1 MNEDYLENILRSKV
15 LKDIINKK
23 QPPVDAAK
31 EKPLA
36 KDAAKKEGFLEEAP
50 KEKPLSGEVV
60 KKEEQPP
67 EVSIKK
73 ETPPKEIIDKK
84 ILPNGIAEEE
94 PQPEV
99 KIIKEAPPKEVI
111 KKEVPKKKVRAEKPS
126 PDVIPKEEAAGEDAP
141 PKDFV
146 KEIFE
151 RPKSP
156 ADKVSTLF
164 THLKPP
170 PKVSTS
176 KKVKRPSS
184 LKGLPA
190 AIDIGT
196 SSVKIL
202 QLGEAAKG
210 DFEVICI
217 DKEPY
222 SFDKTLPSNVLQ
234 KEALK
239 RIIARNK
246 IGPDVVTSISLKYA
260 QIYNL
265 TFPKMSEEEISDAIR
280 WKIAQLRP
288 FGLDAE
294 SVVHDFIVWD
304 GLDGAAAQQQVILVC
319 APKNIVQ
326 DIVSLLGEAGLEP
339 VFIEVAPISLA
350 GLDTFR
356 KQASMKDEIVMW
368 LDIGAEES
376 ALVIARGDTLY
387 FCRNLA
393 FTSRYMTNQI
403 AQHCRI
409 SAQEAETAKQEHGLS
424 FWSPDKKVSVFLEP
438 GQSPQKSTD
447 KSSMVYYSL
456 ISSLENL
463 VVDIQ
468 HSFKYFSYQVTKSQI
483 TRFDRVI
490 ISGGGANLKNLERFL
505 SVRLGIPAEK
515 ADLFSFFRP
524 SEQIE
529 KQRANLIASPAEF
542 TVCAGLSAGQ
552 RIDRT
557 KRIDLAAKE
566 KKKAAKSFIVQLREK
581 PAKVAVLVSTL
592 AVLLICLQIGRA
604 IFYGWTAGNISGNV
618 KGTQAQLSKLQSQ
631 RLKLAEEEAELLGKK
646 AILEGKINVLN
657 RSTRRP
663 KDFSRVL
670 AQVAS
675 LLPKDV
681 WITNL
686 SYLERKINITG
697 STSEINLIM
706 QLIETIKS
714 SDKFSDATFNYTQ
727 KDPASEVY
735 NFEIIAEVK
744 L

>member
-1 MNEDYLENILRSKV
+1 MNEDYLEHILRSKV
-15 LKDIINKK
+15 LKDIIDKK
-23 QPPVDAAK
+23 QPPADAAK
-31 EKPLA
+31 EKPL
-36 KDAAKKEGFLEEAP
+36 P
-50 KEKPLSGEVV
+50 KEAV
-60 KKEEQPP
+60 KEEHPP
-67 EVSIKK
+67 EEGIKK

-84 ILPNGIAEEE
+84 ILPNGIAEEDPPGE
-94 PQPEV
+94 VVKKEKQPPEV
-99 KIIKEAPPKEVI
+99 SIKKETPPKEVA
-111 KKEVPKKKVRAEKPS
+111 KKEAPRKKVREEKRP
-126 PDVIPKEEAAGEDAP
+126 PDVVPEEEAAGEEAP

-146 KEIFE
+146 KQIFE
-151 RPKSP
+151 RPKAP
-156 ADKVSTLF
+156 ADKMSTLF

-170 PKVSTS
+170 PKVSTP
-176 KKVKRPSS
+176 KKVKKPSS

-196 SSVKIL
+196 SSIKIL
-202 QLGEAAKG
+202 QLGEASKG

-217 DKEPY
+217 DKESFP
-222 SFDKTLPSNVLQ
+222 FDKTLPSNVLQ
-234 KEALK
+234 KEALR
-239 RIIARNK
+239 RIVARNK
-246 IGPDVVTSISLKYA
+246 IGPDVIASIPLKYA

-265 TFPKMSEEEISDAIR
+265 TFPKMSEDELSDAIH

-294 SVVHDFIVWD
+294 SVAHDFIIWD
-304 GLDGAAAQQQVILVC
+304 GLDGGAAGNQQVILVC
-319 APKNIVQ
+319 ASKNIVQ
-326 DIVSLLGEAGLEP
+326 DAVSLLGEADLKP
-339 VFIEVAPISLA
+339 VAIEVAPISLA

-356 KQASMKDEIVMW
+356 RQASTKDEIVMW

-393 FTSRYMTNQI
+393 FTSQYMTKQI

-409 SAQEAETAKQEHGLS
+409 SAQEAESAKQEHGLS

-438 GQSPQKSTD
+438 GQSPQRSTD

-490 ISGGGANLKNLERFL
+490 LSGGGANLKNLERFL

-515 ADLFSFFRP
+515 SDIFSFFRP

-529 KQRANLIASPAEF
+529 KQRANLLASPAEF

-552 RIDRT
+552 RINSS
-557 KRIDLAAKE
+557 KRIDLAGKE
-566 KKKAAKSFIVQLREK
+566 KKKAARSFVAQLREK

-604 IFYGWTAGNISGNV
+604 TFYGWTAGNISGNV
-618 KGTQAQLSKLQSQ
+618 KGTQSQLSKLQSQ
-631 RLKLAEEEAELLGKK
+631 RLKLAEEEAQLLGKK
-646 AILEGKINVLN
+646 AMLEGKINVLN
-657 RSTRRP
+657 RSRRRP
-663 KDFSRVL
+663 EDLSRVL
-670 AQVAS
+670 AQIAS

-714 SDKFSDATFNYTQ
+714 SDRFSDATFNYTQ
-727 KDPASEVY
+727 KDPRSEVY

>member
-1 MNEDYLENILRSKV
+1 MNEDYLEHILKSKV
-15 LKDIINKK
+15 LKDLIDKK
-23 QPPVDAAK
+23 QPPADAAK
-31 EKPLA
+31 EKPL
-36 KDAAKKEGFLEEAP
+36 P
-50 KEKPLSGEVV
+50 KEVV
-60 KKEEQPP
+60 KEEHPP
-67 EVSIKK
+67 EEAIKK

-84 ILPNGIAEEE
+84 IPPKDIVKEE
-94 PQPEV
+94 PKPEV
-99 KIIKEAPPKEVI
+99 SIIKEVHPKEVT
-111 KKEVPKKKVRAEKPS
+111 KEEVPQKKVAEEKRP
-126 PDVIPKEEAAGEDAP
+126 PDVIPEKEAAGEEAP

-146 KEIFE
+146 KNIFE

-156 ADKVSTLF
+156 TDKVSTLF

-170 PKVSTS
+170 PKVATP
-176 KKVKRPSS
+176 KKVKRPST
-184 LKGLPA
+184 LKELPA

-196 SSVKIL
+196 ASIKIL
-202 QLGEAAKG
+202 QLGEASKG

-217 DKEPY
+217 DKETYP
-222 SFDKTLPSNVLQ
+222 FDKTLPSNVLQ
-234 KEALK
+234 REALK

-246 IGPDVVTSISLKYA
+246 IGPDVIASIPLKHV

-265 TFPKMSEEEISDAIR
+265 TFPKMSEDELSNAIR

-288 FGLDAE
+288 FGLNAE
-294 SVVHDFIVWD
+294 SIAHDFIVWD
-304 GLDGAAAQQQVILVC
+304 GLEAGMAAQQQVIVVC

-326 DIVSLLGEAGLEP
+326 DTVSLLGEAGLEP
-339 VFIEVAPISLA
+339 VAIEVAPISLA
-350 GLDTFR
+350 GLDMFR
-356 KQASMKDEIVMW
+356 KQASTKDEIVMW

-376 ALVIARGDTLY
+376 ALVIARGDILY

-403 AQHCRI
+403 AQHCRMNV
-409 SAQEAETAKQEHGLS
+409 QEAEAAKQEHGLS

-438 GQSPQKSTD
+438 GQSAQRPTD

-490 ISGGGANLKNLERFL
+490 VSGGGANLKNLERFL

-515 ADLFSFFRP
+515 ADIFSFFRP

-529 KQRANLIASPAEF
+529 RQRANLIASPVEF
-542 TVCAGLSAGQ
+542 AVCAGLSAGQ
-552 RIDRT
+552 RINSS
-557 KRIDLAAKE
+557 KRINLVAKE
-566 KKKAAKSFIVQLREK
+566 KKKPAKSFVVQLREK
-581 PAKVAVLVSTL
+581 PAKVATLVLTV
-592 AVLLICLQIGRA
+592 AVLLVCLQIGRA
-604 IFYGWTAGNISGNV
+604 AFYGWTARNVSGNV

-631 RLKLAEEEAELLGKK
+631 RLDLAEEEAQLLGKK
-646 AILEGKINVLN
+646 AILEGKVNVLN
-657 RSTRRP
+657 KSRRKP
-663 KDFSRVL
+663 EDFSRVL

-714 SDKFSDATFNYTQ
+714 SDRFTDATFNSTQ